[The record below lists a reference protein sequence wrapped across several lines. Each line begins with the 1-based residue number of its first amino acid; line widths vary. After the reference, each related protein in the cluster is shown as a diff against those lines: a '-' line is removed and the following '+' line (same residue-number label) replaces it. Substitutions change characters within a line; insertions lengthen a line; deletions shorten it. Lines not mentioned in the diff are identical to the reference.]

1 LNEPDVVLLRI
12 NPQLSQTLQIQ
23 RLNVV
28 RRRLQHDLIL
38 IVVLHAIRILAVSSI
53 RRTAAWL
60 RIGGP
65 PGFRAKGPEERGWM
79 KGTGPHLQ
87 IIGLMDDA
95 ALGGPVVMQR
105 ENEILE
111 GHEQP

>member
-1 LNEPDVVLLRI
+1 MNRMSCCFGS

-38 IVVLHAIRILAVSSI
+38 IVVLHAVRILAVSSI
-53 RRTAAWL
+53 CGTPAWL

-65 PGFRAKGPEERGWM
+65 PGFWAEGPEERGWM
-79 KGTGPHLQ
+79 KGACPHFQ
-87 IIGLMDDA
+87 IIGL
-95 ALGGPVVMQR
+95 V
-105 ENEILE
+105 
-111 GHEQP
+111 